1 MTIAPEQRRWLI
13 LAVIF
18 AAFVLNYVDRQ
29 IVSVLKPQLQAE
41 FGVGERGY
49 AVLVNVFLACYATSY
64 VVAGWLVDRHGAGRV
79 LMLGIGAWSAAC
91 MAAAAAGSFLHL
103 AVCRGL
109 LGCAEPLAFP
119 AQLRVVATW
128 FPAHLRGTANSI
140 CAAGSTIGAII
151 AAPVVAGLTVQFGW
165 RAAFVVPGA
174 LGLAVAA
181 WWWLVYRDPPAAG
194 DGATTRGGGSLSWPK
209 LLRSRSLQGLLVA
222 RFVSDPVW
230 YFCLFWLPGYLQKES
245 GLTLEQIGL
254 YGWIP
259 FLVADV
265 GGVASSMVSDLLV
278 RRGMNSLTARKATL
292 AAVAAVAPVC
302 MLTTRFDHPAA
313 TLAIFSLVGAVCL
326 TWLFGLGVVVAET
339 FPAGNVGS
347 AWGIA
352 GACGTLG
359 AIAFNAFVGDVL
371 ESYGPDRIF
380 AVMAVLHPV
389 AATILWLTVRPTRT
403 APM

>member
-1 MTIAPEQRRWLI
+1 M
-13 LAVIF
+13 IF

-64 VVAGWLVDRHGAGRV
+64 VVSGWLVDRHGPGRV
-79 LMLGIGAWSAAC
+79 LLAGIGAWSAAC
-91 MAAAAAGSFLHL
+91 MAAAAAGNFVHL

-165 RAAFVVPGA
+165 RAAFLVPGG
-174 LGLAVAA
+174 LGLAVAV
-181 WWWLVYRDPPAAG
+181 WWWRVYRDPPGAGERGSSHTAA
-194 DGATTRGGGSLSWPK
+194 TLSSSQ
-209 LLRSRSLQGLLVA
+209 LLRSRSLHGLLAA

-245 GLTLEQIGL
+245 GLSLGQIGL

-265 GGVASSMVSDLLV
+265 GGVGSAMVSDLLV
-278 RRGMNSLTARKATL
+278 RRGMAPLTARKLTL
-292 AAVAAVAPVC
+292 TTAAVVAPVC
-302 MLTTRFDHPAA
+302 VLTTRCDHPVA

-339 FPAGNVGS
+339 FPAGNVGT

-371 ESYGPDRIF
+371 ESFGPARIF
-380 AVMAVLHPV
+380 AVMAVLHPL
-389 AATILWLTVRPTRT
+389 AAVILWLTVRPERP
-403 APM
+403 AAA